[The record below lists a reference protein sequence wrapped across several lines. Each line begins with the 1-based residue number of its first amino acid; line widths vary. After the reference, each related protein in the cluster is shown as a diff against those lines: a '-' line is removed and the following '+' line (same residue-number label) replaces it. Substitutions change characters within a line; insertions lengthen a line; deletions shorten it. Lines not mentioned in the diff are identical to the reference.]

1 MKDGLE
7 RVVAAKTVISH
18 ADGESGKIWVRGRPI
33 EELVARHGFE
43 GSVALVWEGFVGE
56 GFARADVVRRL
67 GEGRRLAFAQLA
79 HWLPAAKN
87 RSLAEALRLAL
98 AVLPDDSEPPDIAA
112 TLPVAIAALL
122 RIEQDQ
128 EPIAPDPALGKAE
141 DFLRM
146 LNGCAPAPRYVTALD
161 HYLTTVIDNGLG
173 SSAFAARVI
182 ISTKASLVSAILGAY
197 LAFTGPLHGGA
208 PSLAL
213 DMLDAIAASGDVDA
227 WLDRRL
233 SAGERLVGFGH
244 RVFRRRDPR
253 ADILRAALEELAP
266 SSPRLAFAREVE
278 RRALA
283 ALRRHKPDRTIEA
296 NVEMDAALLL
306 EAIGVPRHAFTPV
319 FAMARAPAWIAHAL
333 EQKRSGRMIRPTSV
347 YTGELSRSNKA

>member
-233 SAGERLVGFGH
+233 SAGERWSASAIASFAGAI
-244 RVFRRRDPR
+244 RAPTSCARRSRSSHHQAR
-253 ADILRAALEELAP
+253 ALHSPAKSSAAP
-266 SSPRLAFAREVE
+266 SP
-278 RRALA
+278 
-283 ALRRHKPDRTIEA
+283 
-296 NVEMDAALLL
+296 
-306 EAIGVPRHAFTPV
+306 
-319 FAMARAPAWIAHAL
+319 
-333 EQKRSGRMIRPTSV
+333 RSGGTSPIAPSKLMSKWMRRCCSRQSVCRGTRSRRSSPWRARRPGSHMRW
-347 YTGELSRSNKA
+347 SRSAAGA